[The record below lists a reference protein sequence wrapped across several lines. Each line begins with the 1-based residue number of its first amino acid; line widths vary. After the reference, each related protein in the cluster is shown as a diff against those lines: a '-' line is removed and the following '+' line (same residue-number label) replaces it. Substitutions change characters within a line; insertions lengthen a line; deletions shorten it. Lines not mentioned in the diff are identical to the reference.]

1 MLFVIRRLQHATP
14 GIFVSNI
21 IVKENCGDSD
31 AALDLE
37 GKIHWESMVRNITSQ
52 SSLRRSHEQT
62 ADAVVLAICSAG
74 KVLLNSAAAPI
85 FASIITHK

>member
-1 MLFVIRRLQHATP
+1 MNKSKRSQKVKHKTHLSTLKEPVFFYRRTRQTKVLFVIRRLQHATP

-37 GKIHWESMVRNITSQ
+37 GKIHWESMVRNITS
-52 SSLRRSHEQT
+52 
-62 ADAVVLAICSAG
+62 
-74 KVLLNSAAAPI
+74 
-85 FASIITHK
+85 